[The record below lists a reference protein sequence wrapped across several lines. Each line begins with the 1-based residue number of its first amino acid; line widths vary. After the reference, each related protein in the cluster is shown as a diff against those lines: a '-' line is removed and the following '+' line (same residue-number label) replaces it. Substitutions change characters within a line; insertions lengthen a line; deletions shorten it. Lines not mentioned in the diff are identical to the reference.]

1 MLVPQNLCV
10 WNLKLPMLVPVWGG
24 WRLGCQ
30 QGCEL
35 SNTEWWLWPSH
46 DDPLEVPS
54 QSASALPKNTTGT
67 AVYCLGCRQP
77 RWLSGLMRSRVHSL
91 WLLVD
96 HCVLRNWDR
105 ILVRAVKGLISRAGM
120 VSICPLLWQR
130 DVKLQQT
137 NKLPG
142 LSPLCGPISYLI
154 IQGWIIS
161 WCLAQV
167 MLEESTGLSMWIPR
181 CIFMKRY
188 TSVHVIGS
196 GSFCLCGWLLVV

>member
-1 MLVPQNLCV
+1 MKFGDLSTTYITCLHYQGRKHAGTPKSVRMKLEASDVGACV
-10 WNLKLPMLVPVWGG
+10 RWLATGMST
-24 WRLGCQ
+24 RLWTIQ
-30 QGCEL
+30 YRMV
-35 SNTEWWLWPSH
+35 TRAFARWPSRG
-46 DDPLEVPS
+46 S
-54 QSASALPKNTTGT
+54 QPIRFSIAEKH
-67 AVYCLGCRQP
+67 Y
-77 RWLSGLMRSRVHSL
+77 WYSRL
-91 WLLVD
+91 
-96 HCVLRNWDR
+96 
-105 ILVRAVKGLISRAGM
+105 
-120 VSICPLLWQR
+120 
-130 DVKLQQT
+130 
-137 NKLPG
+137 LPG